1 MKLDYTARR
10 GSRVMPQYRAR
21 RSSVRRRLRDRVTDA
36 IAATLCQLMRL
47 SGRDSMTTASMKA
60 IDQQPLSV
68 GVQAS
73 VRPPGRRQFRA
84 RRENKI

>member
-1 MKLDYTARR
+1 
-10 GSRVMPQYRAR
+10 MPQYRAR
-21 RSSVRRRLRDRVTDA
+21 RSSLRRRLRDRVTDA

-47 SGRDSMTTASMKA
+47 SGARFDDDRFNESYRPTTAVRRR
-60 IDQQPLSV
+60 P
-68 GVQAS
+68 G